1 MDIPWYR
8 QYFWLLVFGGII
20 LLTVIISIIMICVC
34 RTQISKS
41 VTNRIQKSF
50 KLKKRTKSTID
61 NSLYHLSGPSEV
73 KLPNWTE
80 KDFAMPPMYATVQ
93 TVPTQSPPQVLYPK
107 NYAKKEN
114 TDLYIPNLNDRFS
127 YASYDSVGSVSE
139 VSYTNAATAAISKNS
154 VLQPAMY
161 SVVQK
166 MPKQSH
172 LQGSYLIP
180 DYYAKKKNTDSDI
193 TNTNDRFS
201 YASYDSV
208 SSVYEDNYTNA
219 ALAGVSREYVQVI
232 PDSDYDDV
240 EII

>member
-172 LQGSYLIP
+172 LQGSYHE
-180 DYYAKKKNTDSDI
+180 YYAKKQNTTSI
-193 TNTNDRFS
+193 IPNLNDRYSF
-201 YASYDSV
+201 ASYDSV
-208 SSVYEDNYTNA
+208 SSVSEVNYTKTHMI
-219 ALAGVSREYVQVI
+219 GVSREYVQVI